1 MDPKAINKIKQDNRI
16 LQKAHQLRTGGN
28 TNKSIP
34 LYKKLANSDNWIE
47 QLEGVN
53 SLALAYKME
62 EDYQRAIDYYHKAIK
77 ISEENDYHNRI
88 KDIWRDIAI
97 SQQYQ
102 KKYREAKE
110 AYRRAIE
117 LTKKHGYGNIDNN
130 PSYGITLV
138 KYGHLHY
145 VQKKYEEAE
154 RLIDKGIDI
163 LKKAKHK
170 FWLMTGKLHL
180 AQVYKETDKADKALE
195 ILKEQA
201 EICQEE
207 DWYYREIQALAM
219 IDEING
225 NNNNRE
231 RIKELIEK
239 MDSPKVAKR
248 LKNNFGF

>member
-1 MDPKAINKIKQDNRI
+1 MDSKEINKIKQDSRT

-28 TNKSIP
+28 TKKSIP
-34 LYKKLANSDNWIE
+34 LYKKLANSANWVE

-53 SLALAYKME
+53 GLALAYKME
-62 EDYQRAIDYYHKAIK
+62 EDYQRAIDYYHKAIR
-77 ISEENDYHNRI
+77 ISEENNYHNRI

-102 KKYREAKE
+102 KRYQKAEE
-110 AYRRAIE
+110 AYRKAIE
-117 LTKKHGYGNIDNN
+117 LTKKHGYGSIDSN

-145 VQKKYEEAE
+145 IQKEYGEAE
-154 RLIDKGIDI
+154 QLINKGIDI

-180 AQVYKETDKADKALE
+180 AQVYKETGREDKALE

-207 DWYYREIQALAM
+207 NWYYREIQALAM
-219 IDEING
+219 IDEIND

-239 MDSPKVAKR
+239 MESPKVAKR
-248 LKNNFGF
+248 LKKNFGF